1 MDINTIARENI
12 KALMKQ
18 KKVSVEDIV
27 EKYNIKKSTMYTYL
41 IGSRRISLDKLDI
54 LKEALNVSY
63 ALLLSKSFYDIN
75 HKAKTDY
82 HSLYSN
88 GRYYSRLSP
97 QEFVER
103 GRTIHY
109 YRVIASEKKTLQ
121 ELGTMFNISR
131 ERVRQIQKEIMQ
143 RKLDER
149 TREANER
156 SNYAKS
162 NS

>member
-12 KALMKQ
+12 KTLMHQ
-18 KKVSVEDIV
+18 KKISVEDIV
-27 EKYNIKKSTMYTYL
+27 KKYKIAKSTMYTYL
-41 IGSRRISLDKLDI
+41 IGSRKISLDKLDI

-63 ALLLSKSFYDIN
+63 ALLLSKNFYDIN
-75 HKAKTDY
+75 HKATTDY

-103 GRTIHY
+103 GTAIHY
-109 YRVIASEKKTLQ
+109 YRVIASEKNTLQ

-143 RKLDER
+143 RKLDEQ
-149 TREANER
+149 TREANE
-156 SNYAKS
+156 STN
-162 NS
+162 